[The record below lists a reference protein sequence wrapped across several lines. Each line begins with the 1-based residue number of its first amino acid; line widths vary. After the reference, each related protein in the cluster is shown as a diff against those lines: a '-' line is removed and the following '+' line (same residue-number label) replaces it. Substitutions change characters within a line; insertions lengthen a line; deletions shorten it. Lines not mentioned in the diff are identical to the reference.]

1 MPSSKRV
8 SFLAEKR
15 VAVLVNPKSARDRWR
30 KDGKARTYIHRVF
43 GGRVYD
49 KAGTKTE
56 MIETARR
63 LSLKNDVLVA
73 LGGDGTVADAMQGIF
88 NAGRQDDVVLGII
101 PFGSGNALSRSL
113 QLSQTL
119 KHAVRVIRWGAPKAV
134 DVIDIGGR
142 IASFVSVGATGL
154 VTYRTSQSKVPGL
167 FGHLLAARILFT
179 HPRHPMQISLFD
191 GHDDAGVR
199 FERKDLDLK
208 VFDVIINKTNHFGYS
223 WLIAPKAKID
233 DGYLDV
239 TVFDIR
245 ALTYVWYF
253 PLIYLGIYQKLLKHY
268 KVRRISIRGG
278 DLHAQYNGEAIEKR
292 DSFEMKV
299 LPKALRVIGPRIG
312 AKARPGRSEPAA
324 GISPA

>member
-1 MPSSKRV
+1 
-8 SFLAEKR
+8 
-15 VAVLVNPKSARDRWR
+15 
-30 KDGKARTYIHRVF
+30 
-43 GGRVYD
+43 
-49 KAGTKTE
+49 
-56 MIETARR
+56 
-63 LSLKNDVLVA
+63 
-73 LGGDGTVADAMQGIF
+73 MQGIF
-88 NAGRQDDVVLGII
+88 NAGRQKDVILGII

-113 QLSQTL
+113 QLSLSL
-119 KHAVRVIRWGAPKAV
+119 KNAVRAIRYGTPRVV

-167 FGHLLAARILFT
+167 VGHLLASRILFT

-191 GHDDAGVR
+191 GRDDAGVS

-268 KVRRISIRGG
+268 KVRRIEIHGG

-292 DSFEMKV
+292 ESFEMNV
-299 LPKALRVIGPRIG
+299 IHKALRVIGPRTVD
-312 AKARPGRSEPAA
+312 KKRPNRTEWIA
-324 GISPA
+324 GDSGF

>member
-1 MPSSKRV
+1 MPPKKAS
-8 SFLAEKR
+8 LLDDKR
-15 VAVLVNPKSARDRWR
+15 VAVLVNPKSAKGRWE
-30 KDGKARTYIHRVF
+30 KDLKARAYIHRVF

-49 KAGTKTE
+49 RAGTKVE

-63 LSLKNDVLVA
+63 LSLENDVLIA

-88 NAGRQDDVVLGII
+88 NAGRQKDVILGII

-113 QLSQTL
+113 QLSLSL
-119 KHAVRVIRWGAPKAV
+119 KNAVRAIRYGTPRVV

-167 FGHLLAARILFT
+167 VGHLLASRILFT

-191 GHDDAGVR
+191 GRDDAGVS

-268 KVRRISIRGG
+268 KVRRIEIHGG

-292 DSFEMKV
+292 ESFEMNV
-299 LPKALRVIGPRIG
+299 IHKALRVIGPRTVD
-312 AKARPGRSEPAA
+312 KKRPNRTEWIA
-324 GISPA
+324 GDSGF